1 MKRGV
6 TKVRTSTIL
15 KWVTGGLEAL
25 LGIPVLGGIIILS
38 TAWTPLFLMAILHI
52 VTIVFAVREDESK
65 AGNIIGL
72 VTSVIGWI
80 PFVGMIM
87 HMISAVVILL
97 DAYRANTKTY
107 HQHF

>member
-1 MKRGV
+1 M
-6 TKVRTSTIL
+6 RTSTIL
-15 KWVTGGLEAL
+15 KWITGGLEAL

-52 VTIVFAVREDESK
+52 VTIVFAVREDETK

-72 VTSVIGWI
+72 ITSVIGWI
-80 PFVGMIM
+80 PFVGMVM

-97 DAYRANTKTY
+97 DAYRASTKTY

>member
-1 MKRGV
+1 M
-6 TKVRTSTIL
+6 RTSTIL

-25 LGIPVLGGIIILS
+25 LGIPVLGGLIILS

-52 VTIVFAVREDESK
+52 VTIVFAVREDETK
-65 AGNIIGL
+65 AGNILGL

-80 PFVGMIM
+80 PFVGMVM

-97 DAYRANTKTY
+97 DAYRANTRTY
-107 HQHF
+107 HQY